1 MPLAVGTFDLP
12 IALVSDYAAIQRY
25 ACFAHNDGVLH
36 PTPNGLPTDFP
47 YEWRP
52 DVSACCHLR
61 WRFFFPSDS
70 AGAVS

>member
-1 MPLAVGTFDLP
+1 
-12 IALVSDYAAIQRY
+12 
-25 ACFAHNDGVLH
+25 VLH